1 MEHIHFLLFLWSE
14 DLTCDWL
21 KHKKHSR
28 HILVVHG
35 LQVYF
40 LIAAEAVFTTLKSQF
55 FLSFY
60 KAANDFFS
68 LEKTYVLLRHH
79 LLGRTKLILLVR
91 HNLRK

>member
-1 MEHIHFLLFLWSE
+1 MEHIHFLLFLWSD

-40 LIAAEAVFTTLKSQF
+40 LIAAEAVFTTLKSQGF
-55 FLSFY
+55 FIFLQGC
-60 KAANDFFS
+60 K
-68 LEKTYVLLRHH
+68 
-79 LLGRTKLILLVR
+79 
-91 HNLRK
+91 